1 MDEKQ
6 GVKKRAVKLMD
17 VEIDDKLEGWAIVN
31 EVGVGRWLGKV
42 SVYDKTTRTATL
54 SVALEMA
61 SPSRM
66 PVLAVHPSQGQVEGV
81 ITGYN
86 CDFVL
91 RQASAH
97 PVEDIYVSSIQWV
110 EKMSEELRSYCFNII
125 ADAILGP
132 VDPRTGKRQR
142 A

>member
-6 GVKKRAVKLMD
+6 GAKKHDTLEGHDIA
-17 VEIDDKLEGWAIVN
+17 DKLEGWAIVN

-42 SVYDKTTRTATL
+42 ASYDKATRTANL
-54 SVALEMA
+54 SVGFEMS

-66 PVLAVHPSQGQVEGV
+66 PTLAVHPTQGQVEGV
-81 ITGYN
+81 ITGFN

-91 RQASAH
+91 RQSSAH
-97 PVEDIYVSSIQWV
+97 PIEDIYVSSIQWT

-125 ADAILGP
+125 ADAVMGP
-132 VDPRTGKRQR
+132 IDPRTGKRQR
-142 A
+142 V